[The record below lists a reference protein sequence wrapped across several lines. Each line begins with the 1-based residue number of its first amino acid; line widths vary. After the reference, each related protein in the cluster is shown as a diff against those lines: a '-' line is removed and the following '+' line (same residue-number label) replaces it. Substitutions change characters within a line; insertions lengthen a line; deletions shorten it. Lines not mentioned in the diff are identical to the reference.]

1 MTKKIELQYHR
12 CTMNDIRPFSHS
24 EQFLFSIQNDFV
36 FCSANGKGEQKVRTT
51 LIGCAVSRDFY
62 TPATLG
68 KMVKTTNTH
77 WSAVELIET

>member
-1 MTKKIELQYHR
+1 
-12 CTMNDIRPFSHS
+12 MNDIKPFSHT
-24 EQFLFSIQNDFV
+24 EQFLFSKQNDFV

-68 KMVKTTNTH
+68 KMVNTTNTH
-77 WSAVELIET
+77 WSVVELIET